1 MKQLMPTDPIAV
13 GPYRPI
19 AELGRGGMG
28 RVLLSTAP
36 DGRLVALK
44 QVHQRFLEDDGF
56 RARFRR
62 EVEAARSVTGTY
74 TSTVVDADPDAPEP
88 WLTSD
93 FIPGLSLHEAVE
105 TVGALPAPSVLSL
118 ATGLAT
124 ALADVHH
131 AGLVH
136 RDIKPSNVLLAEDG
150 PRLID
155 FGIARAADSED
166 GTTLTHTGLLVGSPA
181 FMSPEQAQG
190 LPTGPPSDVFSLGA
204 VLLMAYTGACPFIG
218 PSIPQTLYN
227 IVYTDP
233 DLGRL
238 PEEIQRIAAPCLA
251 KDPGLRPSADS
262 LLDSLTRLAA
272 PVHRPWPVAVHELIE
287 HQRTEVA
294 RLRAEAK
301 RAEAARTEPKRP
313 APGAPAVR
321 KPAPRKRSGTA
332 RWELLVA
339 GAITAALAVTAG
351 VLVPQLLSGGGTRE
365 VGKPVPVVTQPP
377 LRQTTPS
384 PTAPLP
390 SPTVV
395 TPKSTPPPVVV
406 PSPTVVPERTP
417 TPTMDPERA
426 TRTPAPPPDTKP
438 STQPALIASCY
449 EGNVVKPT
457 KLLLACGDGKLS
469 LLDLTWSGWGTP
481 TATATG
487 TKEEVPCVPSC
498 AQGRPV
504 HAPAKVTVTGL
515 VGGRYTRMQIDSP
528 RSPNSFATYRLGPN
542 GPVSLD

>member
-28 RVLLSTAP
+28 RVLLSAAP
-36 DGRLVALK
+36 DGRLVAVK

-62 EVEAARSVTGTY
+62 EVEVARSVTGGY
-74 TSTVVDADPDAPEP
+74 TSTVVDADPDAPVP

-124 ALADVHH
+124 ALVDVHH

-166 GTTLTHTGLLVGSPA
+166 GTTITHTGLLVGSPA

-190 LPTGPPSDVFSLGA
+190 LPAGPPSDVFSLGA

-227 IVYTDP
+227 IVYCDP

-251 KDPGLRPSADS
+251 KEPGLRPSADS

-272 PVHRPWPVAVHELIE
+272 PVHRPWPIAVHELIE
-287 HQRTEVA
+287 HQHTEVA
-294 RLRAEAK
+294 RLRAEAACTEAE
-301 RAEAARTEPKRP
+301 RAAA
-313 APGAPAVR
+313 GAPAVR
-321 KPAPRKRSGTA
+321 KPAPRERSGTA
-332 RWELLVA
+332 RWEFLVA
-339 GAITAALAVTAG
+339 GAITTALVVTAG

-365 VGKPVPVVTQPP
+365 AGKPVPVVTQPP
-377 LRQTTPS
+377 LRLTTPS
-384 PTAPLP
+384 PTASPP
-390 SPTVV
+390 SPMVA
-395 TPKSTPPPVVV
+395 TPRSTPPPVVV
-406 PSPTVVPERTP
+406 PTPTVVPERAP
-417 TPTMDPERA
+417 TPTADPERA
-426 TRTPAPPPDTKP
+426 ARTPAPPPDTEP
-438 STQPALIASCY
+438 STQPALIVACY
-449 EGNVVKPT
+449 GGNVVKPT
-457 KLLLACGDGKLS
+457 ELMLACGDGKMW
-469 LLDLTWSGWGTP
+469 LLDLAWSGWGTP
-481 TATATG
+481 TATAIG
-487 TKEEVPCVPSC
+487 TKEEVSCVPSC

-528 RSPNSFATYRLGPN
+528 RSPHSFGSYRLGPN